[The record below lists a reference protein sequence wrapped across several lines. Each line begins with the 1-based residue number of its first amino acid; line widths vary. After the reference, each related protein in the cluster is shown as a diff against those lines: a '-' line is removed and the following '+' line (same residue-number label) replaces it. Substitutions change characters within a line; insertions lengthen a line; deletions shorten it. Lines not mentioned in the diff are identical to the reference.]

1 MTKKEFLGLIPA
13 RGGSKGLPRKNLRLL
28 GEKPLIAYSI
38 ECARSSKTI
47 NRCIISTDDPEIA
60 EIAKNYGAEVP
71 FLRPRS
77 LAEDDTP
84 TGKVILHVID
94 QLESSGSLP
103 DIIVLLQPTSP
114 LRTSDDIDEACK
126 LFLKRETDALVSI
139 MEPSR
144 HPYWMY
150 MRNEKQELVRLFEEA
165 KRYHRRQDLPKVFAV
180 NGAIYIATVDF
191 LRKNDG
197 DFLKGTTIGY
207 LMPSERSIDIDSEL
221 DLQIAEI
228 LLGRSS

>member
-13 RGGSKGLPRKNLRLL
+13 RGGSKGLLRKNVRLL

-47 NRCIISTDDPEIA
+47 NRCIISTDDLEIA
-60 EIAKNYGAEVP
+60 EIAKNYGAEAP

-84 TGKVILHVID
+84 TGKVVLHAID
-94 QLESSGSLP
+94 QLERSESLP
-103 DIIVLLQPTSP
+103 EIIVLLQPTSP
-114 LRTSDDIDEACK
+114 LRTSRDIDEACK
-126 LFLKRETDALVSI
+126 LFLEGETDALVSI
-139 MEPSR
+139 MKPSK

-150 MRNEKQELVRLFEEA
+150 TKNEKQELIRLFEDA
-165 KRYHRRQDLPKVFAV
+165 KRYHRRQDLPEIFAV

-191 LRKNDG
+191 LRNHDG
-197 DFLKGTTIGY
+197 DFLKGTTTGY
-207 LMPSERSIDIDSEL
+207 FMSSERSIDIDSEL

-228 LLGRSS
+228 LLRRSI